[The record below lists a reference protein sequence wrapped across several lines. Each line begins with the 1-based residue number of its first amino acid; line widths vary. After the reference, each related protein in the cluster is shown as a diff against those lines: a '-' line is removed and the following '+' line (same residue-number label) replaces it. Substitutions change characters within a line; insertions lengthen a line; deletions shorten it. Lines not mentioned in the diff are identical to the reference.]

1 MAALTGWI
9 TNIVLFILLATIIDL
24 LLPNSNLQKYAKLV
38 IGLLLML
45 IIITPIFQVF
55 KVDVDKLLVSM
66 NLTSNDEEQKMKN
79 VIELKKKEIQAS
91 HRAYT
96 LEQMAVQ
103 METGVKEELMEQYGV
118 AIDHIHIE
126 TAETT
131 DTPTP
136 ENINESIR
144 SIHIVIS
151 EDKEE
156 SESEVVSAVKVVSID
171 TSKPMQVEKQHKE
184 TSHISAYLANKWG
197 IDLNK
202 VTVNLEEGLEE
213 NE

>member
-66 NLTSNDEEQKMKN
+66 NLTSKEEEQEMKN
-79 VIELKKKEIQAS
+79 LIELKKKEIQAS
-91 HRAYT
+91 NRAYT

-118 AIDHIHIE
+118 AINHIHIE
-126 TAETT
+126 TKETT
-131 DTPTP
+131 DQQTP
-136 ENINESIR
+136 ENVNESIH
-144 SIHIVIS
+144 SVQVIVS
-151 EDKEE
+151 EETQK

-171 TSKPMQVEKQHKE
+171 TSKPIQTEKQQKE

-197 IDLNK
+197 IDFNK
-202 VTVNLEEGLEE
+202 VTVNVEGGLEQ